1 MMADV
6 FLRIVNMSIS
16 ASWIVLVVVI
26 IKRLLKDSPKWIHCA
41 LWGIVG
47 VRLVIP
53 FSIESIFS
61 LLPSA
66 KTISKQ
72 ASIELAH
79 FQSGIGFVDIPI
91 NNYLKERYMTGIT
104 TIKPMTSFTSISS
117 IVSIIWLVGIL
128 ALIIYSILSYV
139 RLKNKI
145 RTAVV
150 LKDNIYQCETVETP
164 FVLGI
169 MKPRIYLPFAI
180 NEQDMEHVISHEMA
194 HVTRKDH
201 WWKALG
207 FYVLTVHWFNPVI
220 WLGYELFCRDIEL
233 ACDEKVVKDLN
244 QEQRVDYSQALLTCS
259 LKRHTMAACPIAF
272 GEMNVK
278 NRIKSVLSYKKPT
291 VLLMRIGVIIC
302 AVIAICFLT
311 NPIGS
316 KYKTIPNTFDIYEG
330 EEYEL
335 IVGNLFDSNDI
346 YTLYNHSS
354 YEIGTG
360 VSYILQVKSRGQW
373 RSVYEESGIFSVLY
387 LQDIPKNGNRTWRTG
402 FEYTYGN
409 LPAGKYR
416 IVKEV
421 DTNRGTIYVAG
432 EFKVPR
438 FETSNAKKNPV
449 SESEAIEIVRQYYV
463 LFEGAKSGITN
474 YDSPKVEIVKF
485 EDNSQIAFWG
495 KAKNIAGKE
504 LYRIT
509 FNTEQDGLL
518 GPDVWYVVKSTGK
531 MVGSGYKY

>member
-1 MMADV
+1 MMADI
-6 FLRIVNMSIS
+6 FLKILNMSIA

-26 IKRLLKDSPKWIHCA
+26 LRRLLKDSPKWIHCA

-47 VRLVIP
+47 VRLVMP
-53 FSIESIFS
+53 FSFESVFS

-66 KTISKQ
+66 KTLSKQ
-72 ASIELAH
+72 SSTAIAH
-79 FQSGIGFVDIPI
+79 FQTGIDFVDTPV
-91 NNYLKERYMTGIT
+91 NNYIKERYMAGIT
-104 TIKPMTSFTSISS
+104 ITKPMTSFTSITT
-117 IVSIIWLVGIL
+117 IVSIIWLVGIVAFIL
-128 ALIIYSILSYV
+128 YSVVSYV
-139 RLKNKI
+139 ALKNKI
-145 RTAVV
+145 RTAVI
-150 LKDNIYQCETVETP
+150 LKDDIYQCETVETP

-169 MKPRIYLPFAI
+169 MKPRIYLPFEI
-180 NEQDMEHVISHEMA
+180 NEQDMEHVILHEKA

-207 FYVLTVHWFNPVI
+207 FYALTVHWFNPVI
-220 WLGYELFCRDIEL
+220 WLGYVLFCRDIEL
-233 ACDEKVVKDLN
+233 ACDEKVVKDLDK
-244 QEQRVDYSQALLTCS
+244 EQRADYSQALLACS
-259 LKRHTMAACPIAF
+259 SKRHTIAACPIAF

-278 NRIKSVLSYKKPT
+278 NRIKSVLTYKKPT
-291 VLLMRIGVIIC
+291 VLLMRIGVVIF

-316 KYKTIPNTFDIYEG
+316 KYKTIANTFDIYEG

-335 IVGNLFDSNDI
+335 IVGNLFDSRDI

-354 YEIGTG
+354 NEIETG
-360 VSYILQVKSRGQW
+360 VSYILQIRSRGQW
-373 RSVYEESGIFSVLY
+373 RSVYENGIFSVQY
-387 LQDIPKNGNRTWRTG
+387 LQDIPKNENRTWRTG

-421 DTNRGTIYVAG
+421 NTNRGTIYVAE

-449 SESEAIEIVRQYYV
+449 SESEAIEIVKQYYE
-463 LFEGAKSGITN
+463 LFAEEKKGITN

-485 EDNSQIAFWG
+485 EDNLQISFWG
-495 KAKNIAGKE
+495 KAKNIIGKE
-504 LYRIT
+504 LYQIT

-518 GPDVWYVVKSTGK
+518 GPDVWYVEKSTGK
-531 MVGSGYKY
+531 MVGRGFKG